1 MTSGTQLLSDWI
13 ERQKVSQRKAADLIG
28 MDETHLAHI
37 LSGNR
42 RPGLDNA
49 VKIERATGI
58 VVEAW
63 VPIDDGKN
71 GNDDSPT
78 PAKRK
83 FGKA

>member
-1 MTSGTQLLSDWI
+1 MTSGATLLSEWI
-13 ERQKVSQRKAADLIG
+13 DRQKVSQRKAADLIG

-49 VKIERATGI
+49 IKIERATGI

-63 VPIDDGKN
+63 VPIDDGEN
-71 GNDDSPT
+71 GTRDSPVT
-78 PAKRK
+78 ANRK